1 MSTIQEYIEKHDLSK
16 KVEEALNAAVKA
28 RPEEPMAFM
37 VRRRRRRRR
46 QPSSAASLYRG
57 IGHLCARE

>member
-37 VRRRRRRRR
+37 VRRRRRLER
-46 QPSSAASLYRG
+46 AHASRALYRG
-57 IGHLCARE
+57 V